1 MITGIL
7 LAESLRLD
15 APLAIEG
22 LRVTRIVRR
31 DVSDGV
37 SSGQPPLWTFI
48 DFEAPDELAD
58 ELSAALA
65 DSLMSEGGW
74 YADFAVGDD
83 HVVVFSHR
91 VFRYS
96 RGDRAGR
103 QEAEEYAAA
112 VGVPAGQ
119 IDWTD

>member
-65 DSLMSEGGW
+65 DSLISETKLDGEL
-74 YADFAVGDD
+74 ACRIDP
-83 HVVVFSHR
+83 VVITR
-91 VFRYS
+91 
-96 RGDRAGR
+96 
-103 QEAEEYAAA
+103 
-112 VGVPAGQ
+112 
-119 IDWTD
+119 